1 MVRADPDPVERVRWT
16 STRRHVAG
24 GVEDDDDDRESMLRG
39 GVRLVPAEDYAP
51 LALDDPWWVKL
62 LGFKS
67 PRKAVMFAAF
77 VIGMGLYF
85 IIAGTVAQSLD
96 MMDTSTNSLEN
107 WLDMLRVSHF
117 RKPQG
122 AGVQYVDKQL
132 ALKGRSAGRGVFS
145 DEVRLP
151 VGIALQFHQAVA
163 QMEAKECAS
172 GDIFHYVCY
181 TTSRRHQKKF
191 KDMKKSLNSLIL
203 DVSRDPGGSS
213 LPGSR
218 KQMLLSLL
226 AQALKYGVTTEIARN
241 DLDVNTASI
250 LQDTLI
256 GIREKEKQHSE
267 YNDIML
273 FPGTSRLLYRGSFLG
288 LR

>member
-1 MVRADPDPVERVRWT
+1 
-16 STRRHVAG
+16 
-24 GVEDDDDDRESMLRG
+24 
-39 GVRLVPAEDYAP
+39 
-51 LALDDPWWVKL
+51 
-62 LGFKS
+62 
-67 PRKAVMFAAF
+67 
-77 VIGMGLYF
+77 
-85 IIAGTVAQSLD
+85 
-96 MMDTSTNSLEN
+96 
-107 WLDMLRVSHF
+107 
-117 RKPQG
+117 
-122 AGVQYVDKQL
+122 
-132 ALKGRSAGRGVFS
+132 
-145 DEVRLP
+145 
-151 VGIALQFHQAVA
+151 
-163 QMEAKECAS
+163 MEAKECAS

-288 LR
+288 LRFEGQGEMYYRKGDQVAYKGSWRRGRMHGYGTLYGSEGGELWSGYFEEGRPMRPWWVV